1 MGLSLAQTYNISGTI
16 LNSKTKEPIEN
27 TNVFIEN
34 SNIGSTTDD
43 EGYFLLS
50 LNNNIKKTIIIKIKI
65 IGFEEKII
73 TVDLINPR
81 INLNDIYLEVQSI
94 KLKPIHVHS
103 HKNESKQISDINLSG
118 QELNN
123 NLLSNLALT
132 LSSQPN
138 IGVNSFGVV
147 TSKPVLRGFSG
158 DRFLITK
165 EGSNLGD
172 LSKSSIDH
180 VITLD
185 MSEVNEVEIIRG
197 PKSLLFGSNAIGGV
211 INTTIMGNAKTKVD
225 KFYRN
230 FTFGGET
237 YNKGLHSN
245 LMFYIPH
252 NNNQFN
258 ILINNRNTNN
268 QTSPIG
274 TLENTYSNT
283 SNLKLSYSKYNK
295 HNFLNFVFENFKMN
309 YGIPPSYEGHINGVD
324 IELFKNTFQINYHQD
339 LSFGKFNQL
348 DVKYN
353 FIDYEHQEFESNS
366 NNYSVALSKISHN
379 VKMEIKSL
387 ESTLGAEFNYK
398 EFLPG
403 GFYWTPPTDEL
414 NIELYGF
421 TKNEYNNFDLLS
433 SFRLGYLTVK
443 PNQNNLSFSNLDI
456 EDINK
461 RNFKYL
467 SSSIGIR
474 KVINKFEIN
483 SWIMN
488 TMKAP
493 QIEELYS
500 DGPHL
505 GSYSYEIGEPN
516 LKLEKIYGIES
527 SVAYNSNPI
536 NTSITAFYNYSPY
549 YYQMTKMGNCEE
561 NFIIGESHPCSGADF
576 IEWGSGSSGWLYK
589 YRTEG
594 IRSIIK
600 GIEYNL
606 EYNIADLKIV
616 YDFSLVYG
624 DNLTSK
630 TPLSYIN
637 PTKETLNLDY
647 KHNYMN
653 YKLRL
658 SKIHS
663 QDRLGEFETYTPSSF
678 LIDFIVGYN
687 FKNQNIT
694 IQLNNMLNE
703 KYYNHLSKIKSIMP
717 EAGRNMVIS
726 YKVLF

>member
-50 LNNNIKKTIIIKIKI
+50 LNNNIKKTIIIKIKM

-180 VITLD
+180 IITLD

-309 YGIPPSYEGHINGVD
+309 YGIPPFYEGHINGVD

-366 NNYSVALSKISHN
+366 NNYSVALSKISYN

-403 GFYWTPPTDEL
+403 GFYWTPSTDEL

-421 TKNEYNNFDLLS
+421 TENEYNNFDLLS

-474 KVINKFEIN
+474 KIINKFEIN

-527 SVAYNSNPI
+527 SVAYNSKLI

>member
-50 LNNNIKKTIIIKIKI
+50 LNNNIKKTIIIKIKM

-147 TSKPVLRGFSG
+147 TSKPILRGFSG

-180 VITLD
+180 IITLD

-366 NNYSVALSKISHN
+366 NNYSVALSKISYN

-403 GFYWTPPTDEL
+403 GFYWTPSTDEL

-421 TKNEYNNFDLLS
+421 TENEYNNFDLLS

-474 KVINKFEIN
+474 KIINKFEIN

-527 SVAYNSNPI
+527 SVAYNSKPI

-647 KHNYMN
+647 KRNYMN

-658 SKIHS
+658 LKIHS
-663 QDRLGEFETYTPSSF
+663 QYRLGEFETYTPSSF

>member
-1 MGLSLAQTYNISGTI
+1 MGLSLAQTYNISGKI

-34 SNIGSTTDD
+34 SNVGSTTDN

-50 LNNNIKKTIIIKIKI
+50 LSNNIKKTIIIKIKM

-81 INLNDIYLEVQSI
+81 INLNDIYLEVQSL
-94 KLKPIHVHS
+94 KLEPIHVHS
-103 HKNESKQISDINLSG
+103 HINESKQISDINLSG

-132 LSSQPN
+132 LSNQPN

-185 MSEVNEVEIIRG
+185 ISEVNEVEIIRG

-245 LMFYIPH
+245 LLFYIPH

-258 ILINNRNTNN
+258 ISINNRNTNN

-339 LSFGKFNQL
+339 LSFGKFDQL

-353 FIDYEHQEFESNS
+353 LIDYEHQEFESNS

-379 VKMEIKSL
+379 FKMEIKSL

-421 TKNEYNNFDLLS
+421 TENEYNNFDLLS

-527 SVAYNSNPI
+527 SIAYKSKPI
-536 NTSITAFYNYSPY
+536 NTSVTAFYNYSPY

-606 EYNIADLKIV
+606 EYNIADLKID

-630 TPLSYIN
+630 LPLSYVN

-647 KHNYMN
+647 KRNYMN

-658 SKIHS
+658 TKIHS
-663 QDRLGEFETYTPSSF
+663 QNRLGEFETYTPGA
-678 LIDFIVGYN
+678 LLTDFIITYN
-687 FKNQNIT
+687 YKVHSIT
-694 IQLNNMLNE
+694 IQLNNVFDE
-703 KYYNHLSKIKSIMP
+703 KYYNHLSRIKDITP
-717 EAGRNMVIS
+717 EPGKNINLV

>member
-34 SNIGSTTDD
+34 SNIGSTTDN

-50 LNNNIKKTIIIKIKI
+50 LSNSIKKTIIVKIKM

-138 IGVNSFGVV
+138 IGVNAFGVA

-180 VITLD
+180 IITLD

-366 NNYSVALSKISHN
+366 NNYSVALSKISYN

-421 TKNEYNNFDLLS
+421 TENEYNNFDLLS

-474 KVINKFEIN
+474 KIINKFEIN

-527 SVAYNSNPI
+527 SVAYNSKPI
-536 NTSITAFYNYSPY
+536 NTSTTAFYNYSPY

-647 KHNYMN
+647 KRNYMN

-663 QDRLGEFETYTPSSF
+663 QNRLGEFETYTPSSF
-678 LIDFIVGYN
+678 LMDFIVGYN